1 MLALGRYNTGQT
13 YADFLFLT
21 GANGIVIGIK
31 KITESQ
37 KTNCLYFK

>member
-1 MLALGRYNTGQT
+1 MNQLLIYVGRYNTGQT

-31 KITESQ
+31 KITES
-37 KTNCLYFK
+37 